1 MLILHSN
8 FLKEKK
14 LSFCLC
20 FRVSSNDYGIT
31 EVISIQFGDIT
42 CVCIPVIPRSWTVSR
57 ARRKDNSRIHSR
69 IRISSPNRT
78 ITRLPRRSQYR
89 PRYYASLYTR
99 ALAFAM
105 LFPCGYERDREKER
119 ERRWEENFLSLF
131 GVRHPSDYRI
141 MEQSRYMFSRY
152 YDAFIRV
159 YVCVL
164 ALARP
169 IPSSSPYT
177 DMRFVICAA
186 RRRCICRACRTH

>member
-119 ERRWEENFLSLF
+119 ETMRGKF
-131 GVRHPSDYRI
+131 P
-141 MEQSRYMFSRY
+141 
-152 YDAFIRV
+152 
-159 YVCVL
+159 L
-164 ALARP
+164 ALRC
-169 IPSSSPYT
+169 PSSERLQDYGAIPIYV
-177 DMRFVICAA
+177 FAIL
-186 RRRCICRACRTH
+186 RCIYTRVCLRPCPCPTHSLVFALYRYALRNMCCAPSMHM